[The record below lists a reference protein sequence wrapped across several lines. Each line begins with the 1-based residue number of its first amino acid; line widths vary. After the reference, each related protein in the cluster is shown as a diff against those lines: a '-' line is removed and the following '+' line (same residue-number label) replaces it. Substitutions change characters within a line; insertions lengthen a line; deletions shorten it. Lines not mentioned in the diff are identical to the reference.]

1 MEFRSDVVFTRRNLL
16 LGAMTSL
23 VAMPALA
30 HNAKTKKKFKLN
42 PIYLPQMV
50 KFSGYPS
57 GTIVIDPEAH
67 FLYLV
72 TSGGRARRYGV
83 GVGKAG
89 LKFKGTARIGRKA
102 EWPSWRPTDNM
113 IRREPKKY
121 ARYAGGVPGGPKN
134 PLGARALYLYRGNRD
149 TMYRIHGTTQP
160 WSIGRSVSNGCI
172 RMINDH
178 VMDLYTRVSVGA
190 KVVVL

>member
-1 MEFRSDVVFTRRNLL
+1 MLNRRYMV
-16 LGAMTSL
+16 LGGLS
-23 VAMPALA
+23 ALA
-30 HNAKTKKKFKLN
+30 VAGSLPAFAHHTKKYKNFKVD
-42 PIYLPQMV
+42 PKYLPQSV
-50 KFSGYPS
+50 RYTGYEP
-57 GTIVIDPEAH
+57 GTIVVDTRNH

-72 TSGGRARRYGV
+72 ENRFRARRYGI

-89 LKFKGTARIGRKA
+89 RSLKGVAFIKRKA

-113 IRREPKKY
+113 IRREPGKY
-121 ARYAGGVPGGPKN
+121 ARYANGVPGGPNN

-178 VMDLYTRVSVGA
+178 VIDLYERVPKGT
-190 KVVVL
+190 KVVIL

>member
-1 MEFRSDVVFTRRNLL
+1 MFTRRNLL
-16 LGAMTSL
+16 LGAMASV
-23 VAMPALA
+23 VALPAQA
-30 HNAKTKKKFKLN
+30 HKVKTKKKFKLN
-42 PIYLPQMV
+42 PIYLPQIV

-57 GTIVIDPEAH
+57 GTIVVDPKSH

-72 TSGGRARRYGV
+72 YSRGRARRYGV

-102 EWPSWRPTDNM
+102 EWPSWRPTNNM

-134 PLGARALYLYRGNRD
+134 PLGARALYLYRDNRD

-178 VMDLYTRVSVGA
+178 VVDLYTRVPVGA